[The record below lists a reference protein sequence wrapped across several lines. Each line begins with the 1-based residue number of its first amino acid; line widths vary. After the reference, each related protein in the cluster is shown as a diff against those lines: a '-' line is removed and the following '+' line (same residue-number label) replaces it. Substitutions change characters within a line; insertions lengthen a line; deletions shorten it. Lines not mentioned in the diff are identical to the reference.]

1 MEARQPEY
9 KADTQSR
16 QDDDDI
22 IITDP
27 SHPFRRITMRRN
39 GNRNV
44 PARQINAEGNE
55 VQQINAEGDEV
66 QQINAEGD
74 EIQQIN
80 AEGDEVQQV
89 NADGEGRMEEEQ
101 QINAEQQNNRII
113 VTYLPIGALRENAE
127 RQNNERMKSNPR
139 LPFKLCKNC
148 DVHLPSSSKMMI
160 PPNISSQRNISEAT
174 NQARNNP
181 IRDPNIVNPFINP
194 INRSYSNRLS
204 HSISDLSPPPGR
216 QSRSFQ
222 LNSGS
227 RNIYSLFNQHPQNQN
242 LAQNSQDNLK
252 AQENIQNFQTQFQNP
267 INIINPRINPQIQNS
282 NVIQNS
288 DLQLLNQQNFVQNSN
303 AIRNSNL
310 LSNHRQ
316 NFQVQNSNQL
326 QNSGLQLSQ
335 NFQMQNSNQL
345 QNSDL
350 QLSRQNLQVQNSNQL
365 QNSQEISGRIR
376 NHLASRIFPFHY
388 QVDEERIR
396 IDIAVDSV
404 ARLIYIG
411 ILAAVLIHY
420 SMVNGFSGSIL
431 DVVIVVVVM
440 LMGQY
445 SFI

>member
-1 MEARQPEY
+1 MEARQPED

-16 QDDDDI
+16 QDDDDDI
-22 IITDP
+22 IITDS

-44 PARQINAEGNE
+44 LARQIN
-55 VQQINAEGDEV
+55 VEGDEV
-66 QQINAEGD
+66 
-74 EIQQIN
+74 QQIN

-113 VTYLPIGALRENAE
+113 ITYLPIGALRENAE

-160 PPNISSQRNISEAT
+160 PPNISSQGRNISEVI

-227 RNIYSLFNQHPQNQN
+227 RNIYSLFNQHPGQNQN

-303 AIRNSNL
+303 AVQNSNIQ
-310 LSNHRQ
+310 LSNHQQ
-316 NFQVQNSNQL
+316 NFQVQNSD
-326 QNSGLQLSQ
+326 
-335 NFQMQNSNQL
+335 QL

-350 QLSRQNLQVQNSNQL
+350 QLSRQNFQVQNSNQL
-365 QNSQEISGRIR
+365 QNSQEISGRR
-376 NHLASRIFPFHY
+376 NQLAQSRIFPFHY

-396 IDIAVDSV
+396 IDIAVDSI

-431 DVVIVVVVM
+431 DVVIVAVVM
-440 LMGQY
+440 LMGQC

>member
-1 MEARQPEY
+1 MEARQPED

-16 QDDDDI
+16 QDDDDDI
-22 IITDP
+22 IITDS

-44 PARQINAEGNE
+44 LARQIN
-55 VQQINAEGDEV
+55 VEGDEV

-74 EIQQIN
+74 EVQQIN

-113 VTYLPIGALRENAE
+113 ITYLPIRALRENAE

-160 PPNISSQRNISEAT
+160 PPNISSQGRNISEVI

-227 RNIYSLFNQHPQNQN
+227 RNIYSLFNQHPGQNQN

-303 AIRNSNL
+303 AVQNSNIQ
-310 LSNHRQ
+310 LSNHQQ
-316 NFQVQNSNQL
+316 NFQVQNSDQL
-326 QNSGLQLSQ
+326 QNSDLQLSRQ
-335 NFQMQNSNQL
+335 NFQVQNSNQL

-350 QLSRQNLQVQNSNQL
+350 QLSRQNFQVQNSNQL
-365 QNSQEISGRIR
+365 QNSQEISGRR
-376 NHLASRIFPFHY
+376 NQLAQSRIFPFHY

-396 IDIAVDSV
+396 IDIAVDSI

-431 DVVIVVVVM
+431 DVVIVAVVM
-440 LMGQY
+440 LMGQC

>member
-1 MEARQPEY
+1 MEARQPED

-16 QDDDDI
+16 QDDDDDI
-22 IITDP
+22 IITDS

-44 PARQINAEGNE
+44 LARQIN
-55 VQQINAEGDEV
+55 VEGDEV
-66 QQINAEGD
+66 
-74 EIQQIN
+74 QQIN

-113 VTYLPIGALRENAE
+113 ITYLPIRALRENAE

-160 PPNISSQRNISEAT
+160 PPNISSQGRNISEVI

-227 RNIYSLFNQHPQNQN
+227 RNIYSLFNQHPGQNQN

-303 AIRNSNL
+303 AVQNSNIQ
-310 LSNHRQ
+310 LSNHQQ
-316 NFQVQNSNQL
+316 NFQVQNSD
-326 QNSGLQLSQ
+326 
-335 NFQMQNSNQL
+335 QL

-350 QLSRQNLQVQNSNQL
+350 QLSRQNFQVQNSNQL
-365 QNSQEISGRIR
+365 QNSQEISGRR
-376 NHLASRIFPFHY
+376 NQLAQSRIFPFHY

-396 IDIAVDSV
+396 IDIAVDSI

-431 DVVIVVVVM
+431 DVVIVAVVM
-440 LMGQY
+440 LMGQC